1 MYQALYRKYRPS
13 RFDEVVGQDVIIKT
27 LCNEIVNNKVSH
39 AYLFTGPRGTGKTS
53 VAKILAKTINC
64 TDIQGF
70 SPCNKC
76 VSCTQI
82 DKRQTTDIIEIDA
95 ASNNGVDEI
104 RELKSKVNLVPSTS
118 KYKVYIIDEVH
129 MMTVGAFNALLK
141 TLEEPPTHVI
151 FILATTD
158 PQKVPITILS
168 RCQRFDFKK
177 ISEIILVKKMSEII
191 KNEKLTID
199 SSVLFEIARLSDG
212 GMRDSIGMLD
222 QVISYADAEITIK
235 EVHEV
240 NGTLTQK
247 DLKSFIQAIFDKD
260 LLYLF
265 NNVDIYSAN
274 GKNLVKLTEEIIIF
288 LRNILLYKT
297 VPSYLK
303 NNNNDLET
311 YKAFDDIS
319 TNHLLKLIQIFNTSL
334 KDMKTTNNAKLLLE
348 LIFIQLVDEHEK
360 KEIESS
366 VVSTESVKP
375 LIIVQKEIK
384 KSVEKPIIEVAKSTN
399 VVEVVAKDPNG
410 DFDYVKQIRIC
421 NALADFNKK
430 ALTQIKNELE
440 EVRTLV
446 LLPSYNQLATLI
458 LDGELKAFGNNQL
471 IYVFNDPYSSEKFN
485 SNLQMVEEII
495 CKSTKQPYKAIAVNV
510 EEWNEIK
517 KEFNSKEKKYQ
528 FTEETFNIQIFAKKN
543 KQNEQN
549 IESSNDITNLF
560 GSIVKYD

>member
-168 RCQRFDFKK
+168 RCQRFDFKR

-399 VVEVVAKDPNG
+399 VVEVVAKDTNG

-485 SNLQMVEEII
+485 SNLQTVEEII